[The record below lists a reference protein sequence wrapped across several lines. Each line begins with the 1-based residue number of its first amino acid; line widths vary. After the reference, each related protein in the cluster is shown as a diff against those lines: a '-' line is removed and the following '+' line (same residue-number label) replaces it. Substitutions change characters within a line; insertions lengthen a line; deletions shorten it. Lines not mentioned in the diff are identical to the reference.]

1 MEKIAVHCPSLHGN
15 NIFSGKLKPPDKKRL

>member
-1 MEKIAVHCPSLHGN
+1 MEKIAVHCPHLRGN